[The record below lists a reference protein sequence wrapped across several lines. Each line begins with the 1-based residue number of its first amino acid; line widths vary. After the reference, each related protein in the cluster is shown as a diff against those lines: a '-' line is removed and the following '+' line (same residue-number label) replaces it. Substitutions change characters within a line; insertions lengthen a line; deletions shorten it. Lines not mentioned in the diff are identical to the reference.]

1 MLVIV
6 ISRAPLDTSHDAE
19 WTTLAKSIHPI
30 IHFAGGVTFFDKF
43 WCRYCRTVLGKSDR
57 LWCENVSMC
66 NQYK

>member
-30 IHFAGGVTFFDKF
+30 IHFAGGVTFFDNM
-43 WCRYCRTVLGKSDR
+43 V
-57 LWCENVSMC
+57 
-66 NQYK
+66 